1 MKKMKEYLKYQD
13 ESKQIS
19 STGARALLV
28 LVSLLMKPR
37 TFEEIRKFLIECGF
51 ANEQYSIDTVRMDL
65 NTLKAI
71 GCEISKALKTTNY
84 KYTIL
89 SHPFK
94 VKLMPTEIFFLK
106 EAYKQITKTCSPETL
121 LNYHY
126 LFLKLAQIVSSEEVK
141 ESLLGISILKG
152 MDINLIKEL
161 VSDEKHHN
169 KIKIEYTVTSK
180 RIEVYDITLERLG
193 LRSDKLYA
201 FGFNHTLKKR
211 TFLRVSKIRKILS
224 KFFDKSSL
232 FGLDTYVKFSLT
244 RSYMHPLEENESIVK
259 TEDDKIIVEGRYYN
273 DFIAIQRMLSFGRD
287 CTVLEPDEIRERIIE
302 KLLEMREIYASSKK
316 DEHRII

>member
-1 MKKMKEYLKYQD
+1 MKEYLKYKD
-13 ESKQIS
+13 EAKQIS

-37 TFEEIRKFLIECGF
+37 SFEEIRQFLIECGF

-71 GCEISKALKTTNY
+71 GCQISKAIKTNNY
-84 KYTIL
+84 KYSIL

-94 VKLMPTEIFFLK
+94 VKMMPMEIFFLK

-126 LFLKLAQIVSSEEVK
+126 LFLKLAQIVSSEEAK

-169 KIKIEYTVTSK
+169 KIKIEYAVTSK
-180 RIEVYDITLERLG
+180 RTEIYDITLERLG
-193 LRSDKLYA
+193 LRSEKLYA
-201 FGFNHTLKKR
+201 FCYNHTFKKR
-211 TFLRVSKIRKILS
+211 TFLRVSKIRKILC

-232 FGLDTYVKFSLT
+232 FGLDSYVKFSLT
-244 RSYMHPLEENESIVK
+244 RNYIHPLEENESIIE
-259 TEDDKIIVEGRYYN
+259 TQDDKAIIEGRYYN
-273 DFIAIQRMLSFGRD
+273 DFIAIQRMLSFGSD
-287 CTVLEPDEIRERIIE
+287 CTVLEPNEIREQIIE
-302 KLLEMREIYASSKK
+302 KLLEMKEKYANSKK

>member
-1 MKKMKEYLKYQD
+1 MKEYLKYKD
-13 ESKQIS
+13 EAKQIS

-37 TFEEIRKFLIECGF
+37 SFEEIRQFLIECGF

-71 GCEISKALKTTNY
+71 GCQISKAIKTNNY
-84 KYTIL
+84 KYSIL

-94 VKLMPTEIFFLK
+94 VKMMPMEIFFLK

-126 LFLKLAQIVSSEEVK
+126 LFLKLAQIVSSEEAK

-169 KIKIEYTVTSK
+169 KIKIEYAVTSK
-180 RIEVYDITLERLG
+180 RTEIYDITLERLG
-193 LRSDKLYA
+193 LRSEKLYA
-201 FGFNHTLKKR
+201 FCYNHTFKKR
-211 TFLRVSKIRKILS
+211 TFLRVSKIRTILC

-232 FGLDTYVKFSLT
+232 FGLDSYVKFSLT
-244 RSYMHPLEENESIVK
+244 RSYIHPLEENESIIE
-259 TEDDKIIVEGRYYN
+259 TQDDKAIIEGRYYN
-273 DFIAIQRMLSFGRD
+273 DFIAIQRMLSFGSD
-287 CTVLEPDEIRERIIE
+287 CTVLEPNEIREQIIE
-302 KLLEMREIYASSKK
+302 KLLEMKEKYANSKK